1 MIPTQSKQ
9 LVNKELHQ
17 FRAQYEK
24 SSLSRSDLHID
35 PFEQFKSYLQIAVE
49 EKVVE
54 PNAMA
59 LSSISKDG
67 FPNTRIVL
75 LKEIEANALVFY
87 TNYTSQKA
95 IEIAHEPKVSAVFL
109 WKEMQTQVRISGFA
123 EKVSREQSNNY
134 FATRPRKSQLGAWAS
149 DQSSNIESREALEAK
164 MEEMEEKFKAQEN
177 IPAPDHWG
185 GYRIIISTFEFWQ
198 GRRSR
203 LHDRFRY
210 TQINEKWK
218 IERLAP

>member
-1 MIPTQSKQ
+1 M
-9 LVNKELHQ
+9 NKELHQ
-17 FRAQYEK
+17 FREQYER
-24 SSLSRSDLHID
+24 SSLNRSDLHVD

-49 EKVVE
+49 EKVHE

-59 LSSISKDG
+59 LSTISEEG
-67 FPNTRIVL
+67 YPQTRIVL
-75 LKEIEANALVFY
+75 LKEIEKDAFVFY
-87 TNYTSQKA
+87 TNYTSDKA
-95 IEIAHEPKVSAVFL
+95 KDIAHDPKVSAVFL
-109 WKEMQTQVRISGFA
+109 WKEMQTQVRISGLA
-123 EKVSREQSNNY
+123 EKVSREQSNKY

-149 DQSSNIESREALEAK
+149 DQSSNIDSRGVLESK
-164 MEEMEEKFKAQEN
+164 MEEMETRFKDEEN

-210 TQINEKWK
+210 TQKDGTWI